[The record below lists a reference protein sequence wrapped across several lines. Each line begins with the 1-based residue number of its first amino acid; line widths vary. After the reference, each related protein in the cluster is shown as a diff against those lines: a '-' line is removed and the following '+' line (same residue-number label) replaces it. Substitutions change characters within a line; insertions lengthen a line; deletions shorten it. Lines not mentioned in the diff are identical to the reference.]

1 MDKNADFILETERLK
16 KTYLM
21 GKVKVTAL
29 NDATLKVVRGEFI
42 AIMGPSGSGKSTL
55 LNLLGLLD
63 RPTSGSLF
71 IEGKDTS
78 QLRDDEKAEFRLRTL
93 GFVFQFFNLIPELT
107 ALENVMFPMMLA
119 KRKEDLKRRAGD
131 ILRDVGLAERLHDHL
146 PTELSGGE
154 QQRVAIAR
162 SLANNPAIIFLDEP
176 TGNLDVASSLEIS
189 GLLRRINEER
199 LQTILMVTHEQHVSR
214 VARKIV
220 HLEDGSIRKIEALR

>member
-1 MDKNADFILETERLK
+1 MGERENFILETEHLT

-21 GKVKVTAL
+21 GKVRVTAL
-29 NDATLKVVRGEFI
+29 SDVTLAVAPGDFM

-78 QLRDDEKAEFRLRTL
+78 RLRDDEKAEFRLRTL

>member
-1 MDKNADFILETERLK
+1 MDENSKFVLETERLQK
-16 KTYLM
+16 IYLM

-29 NDATLKVVRGEFI
+29 SDVTLKVARGEFI

-71 IEGKDTS
+71 IKGKDTS
-78 QLRDDEKAEFRLRTL
+78 KIRDNEKAEFRLRTL

-119 KRKEDLKRRAGD
+119 KRKEDLKRKAGD
-131 ILRDVGLAERLHDHL
+131 ILRDVGLAERLHGHL

-176 TGNLDVASSLEIS
+176 TGNLDVGSSLEIS

-199 LQTILMVTHEQHVSR
+199 VQTILMVTHEHHVSR
-214 VARKIV
+214 AARKIV